1 MFRSDIE
8 KPSYYHLQRDAQAS
22 QCVYYVPYMQLL
34 SVDFSFKAV
43 LLLTVHQVLISGP
56 GMSHHQTTSGMERQ
70 SQLGLFK
77 SWCVL
82 PMTSPLAVLVL
93 GVFCFP
99 TSTVELLWY
108 TDRDG
113 WRQRASQTHQAH
125 STVTVTKQHI
135 ILYYH
140 HAPCWEIYLR
150 TVILS
155 AKQRSTRTHRW
166 LILSRHSLVYHCLVT
181 EMCYRNSLLHHRSG
195 QSCRELRRCRMANNL
210 ACGSVGSRK
219 LFIPWP
225 VIFLLAF
232 SIPTTFGVPW

>member
-1 MFRSDIE
+1 MPKHHNVSIMFPICSSCLSISHLKLFCSWQFIRFSSPGQGWAII
-8 KPSYYHLQRDAQAS
+8 KPHQAWRGNHSWAFLSHGVFS
-22 QCVYYVPYMQLL
+22 QWQAHWLCWFWV
-34 SVDFSFKAV
+34 F
-43 LLLTVHQVLISGP
+43 
-56 GMSHHQTTSGMERQ
+56 
-70 SQLGLFK
+70 
-77 SWCVL
+77 
-82 PMTSPLAVLVL
+82 
-93 GVFCFP
+93 FCFP

-108 TDRDG
+108 TDREG

-125 STVTVTKQHI
+125 SSVTVTKQHI
-135 ILYYH
+135 ILYYQ

-195 QSCRELRRCRMANNL
+195 QSCQELRRCRMANNL

-219 LFIPWP
+219 LLIPWP